1 MIDVFQANTSMTD
14 ESGQTYPFTPNTL
27 LDRALGSQGYYGAFT
42 ANLHTDSASTFEDTQ
57 VLASAQSR
65 GVPVIAARQLLTWTD
80 GRNGSSFSG
89 ISWSGSTLSFTVGI
103 GVGATGL
110 TAMLPTTGPG
120 GTTLS
125 AVTRGGTAVPFT
137 TMTVKGQQYAVF
149 PAVGGAH
156 QATYAAGGG
165 GRQPRLRRNRHDL
178 RHRRHDGHLDDRATP
193 ARATCCSAPRP
204 PRLSTRVS
212 FAGRTT
218 DHLADLEGL
227 RPATRYYYRVESR
240 GPGGRPTVWPA
251 ANAAPASF
259 MTPAVDGTAPRISRL
274 RVLPLPDGS
283 ARVTWRTSEPA
294 TSVVRLGR
302 VGAPLQEARVRLE
315 PDQEPH
321 DRRHGAGSHGRRTPS
336 GRPRGTAPATRRAAV
351 EIGSAPRALGIAMMT
366 AEDFRTGTLER

>member
-1 MIDVFQANTSMTD
+1 MTD
-14 ESGQTYPFTPNTL
+14 ESEQTYPFTPNTL

-42 ANLHTDSASTFEDTQ
+42 ANLHTDNASTFEDTQ
-57 VLASAQSR
+57 VLASAQAR

-89 ISWSGSTLSFTVGI
+89 LLERQHPVLHRRHRRRRDRADGD
-103 GVGATGL
+103 A
-110 TAMLPTTGPG
+110 ADDGPG
-120 GTTLS
+120 R
-125 AVTRGGTAVPFT
+125 AHAQRRDARRHPVPFT

-165 GRQPRLRRNRHDL
+165 GAANRVAGVAVTTSDTGDTTAAWTTEDPGTSDVL
-178 RHRRHDGHLDDRATP
+178 LGTTP
-193 ARATCCSAPRP
+193 T
-204 PRLSTRVS
+204 RLSTRVS

-218 DHLADLEGL
+218 DHLADLGGL

-294 TSVVRLGR
+294 TSVVRPR
-302 VGAPLQEARVRLE
+302 PQPAPRCT
-315 PDQEPH
+315 
-321 DRRHGAGSHGRRTPS
+321 GAGS
-336 GRPRGTAPATRRAAV
+336 TRA
-351 EIGSAPRALGIAMMT
+351 
-366 AEDFRTGTLER
+366 

>member
-1 MIDVFQANTSMTD
+1 MNGSGMPMRFTDTDGSLIDVYQANTSMTD

-27 LDRALGSQGYYGAFT
+27 LDRALGPQGYYGAFT

-57 VLASAQSR
+57 VLASAQAR
-65 GVPVIAARQLLTWTD
+65 GVPVIAARQLLTWID

-89 ISWSGSTLSFTVGI
+89 ISWSGSTLSFTVGV

-120 GTTLS
+120 GTTLT
-125 AVTRGGTAVPFT
+125 AVTRGGTAVP
-137 TMTVKGQQYAVF
+137 VHDDDGQGPGVRRV
-149 PAVGGAH
+149 PRRRRRPPGDVRR
-156 QATYAAGGG
+156 GGG
-165 GRQPRLRRNRHDL
+165 RRQPRLRRCPS
-178 RHRRHDGHLDDRATP
+178 RRPTPATRRPPGRPRTP

-204 PRLSTRVS
+204 PGSPPGS
-212 FAGRTT
+212 PFAGRTT
-218 DHLADLEGL
+218 DHLADLGGL

-302 VGAPLQEARVRLE
+302 VGRPAAEARVRLE

-321 DRRHGAGSHGRRTPS
+321 DRGHGAAPHGRRTPS
-336 GRPRGTAPATRRAAV
+336 G
-351 EIGSAPRALGIAMMT
+351 
-366 AEDFRTGTLER
+366 